1 LVVNL
6 KMIWRLLM
14 AKGLAPWREGTPN
27 PRNGNAFGDDIGDRK
42 GCQNSPKSILTA
54 KQENVESGM
63 RTTIDLPDSL
73 FREAKTRAVQHG
85 VKFKD
90 LVAQYIEA
98 GLRGRSSITDTAQR
112 EVVPLP
118 MFRGSNG
125 PAIPSRTNAEL
136 FEILEREETDARQP

>member
-1 LVVNL
+1 
-6 KMIWRLLM
+6 M
-14 AKGLAPWREGTPN
+14 EGTPK
-27 PRNGNAFGDDIGDRK
+27 PRGDNDFGERR

-54 KQENVESGM
+54 KQENVEFGM

-118 MFRGSNG
+118 MFRSSSG
-125 PAIPSRTNAEL
+125 PAIPARTNAEL
-136 FEILEREETDARQP
+136 FEILEREETEARQP